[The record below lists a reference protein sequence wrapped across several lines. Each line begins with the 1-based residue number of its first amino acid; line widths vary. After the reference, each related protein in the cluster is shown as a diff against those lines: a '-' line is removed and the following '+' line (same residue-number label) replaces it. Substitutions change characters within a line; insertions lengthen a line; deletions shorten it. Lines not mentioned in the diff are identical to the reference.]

1 MLAHQRAESS
11 RIDYGS
17 SQTTTREPTISWKP
31 IGPEKKMKAVR
42 EGGAY
47 RAAAAAAAKP
57 LELWRRRGRR
67 AWNQMKK
74 KQKEKK
80 KKKEKEKEKEEEAS
94 TI

>member
-47 RAAAAAAAKP
+47 RAAAAKP

-74 KQKEKK
+74 KQKQKK

>member
-47 RAAAAAAAKP
+47 RAAAAAAKP

-67 AWNQMKK
+67 A
-74 KQKEKK
+74 
-80 KKKEKEKEKEEEAS
+80 
-94 TI
+94 